1 MQAISVHA
9 EDPDGDIVRL
19 VNAGELN
26 AALRCLMQRHGTSVY
41 RYCRGALHDP
51 VLAEDVH
58 QQIFIEAHL
67 DFLRCARFSTVRT
80 WLFTIARYRVLDAVR
95 ARRRALAYFE
105 ECSTADA
112 PDPGPAPGERI
123 DDARLRQVLLACF
136 GELSERLRIAVL
148 LRYQQG
154 LTFEDMAKVCDDK
167 SDTLQA
173 RVRRALVKLR
183 AGIEARTG
191 GSL

>member
-1 MQAISVHA
+1 MQAISGHA
-9 EDPDGDIVRL
+9 KDPDGDIVRL
-19 VNAGELN
+19 VNAGDLN
-26 AALRCLMQRHGTSVY
+26 AALRSLMQRYGASVY
-41 RYCRGALHDP
+41 RYCRGVLHDP

-58 QQIFIEAHL
+58 QQIFIEAHR
-67 DFLRCARFSTVRT
+67 DFPRCARFSTPRT

-95 ARRRALAYFE
+95 SRRCALAYVE
-105 ECSTADA
+105 ECSAADA
-112 PDPGPAPGERI
+112 PDPSPAPGERI

-136 GELSERLRIAVL
+136 GELSERLRTAVL

-154 LTFEDMAKVCDDK
+154 LTFEDMAKICDEK

-173 RVRRALVKLR
+173 RVRRALAKLR

-191 GSL
+191 GQL